1 MNESESPSLQILRR
15 PEELRQEL
23 IHLQERHAEY
33 RDRCM
38 NITANIEHERVSSSR
53 NIRGNENAV
62 TACVATEAEIL
73 ETREKL
79 ASATEAAEKLLQR
92 LEALPGMKSYRNALV
107 LRLRYLNNL
116 SWPDVCAALRQNG
129 FPVTARTVPRWCD
142 AALEQLEKLEG
153 GTVCEQHPQSD

>member
-23 IHLQERHAEY
+23 IHLQGRHAEY
-33 RDRCM
+33 SDRCM
-38 NITANIEHERVSSSR
+38 NITANMDREHVSASR
-53 NIRGNENAV
+53 NIRGNENAI
-62 TACVATEAEIL
+62 TALIATEAEIL
-73 ETREKL
+73 ETRRTL

-129 FPVTARTVPRWCD
+129 FPVTARTVPRWRD